1 MAKKTI
7 IGFESVASPRECKS
21 WIEKVEEISENVKVE
36 AEFDN
41 HIQDELKTLIKY
53 CEQQDNEE
61 LKAFANSIVEKITP
75 LIKIK

>member
-7 IGFESVASPRECKS
+7 IGFESVASPREGKS

-61 LKAFANSIVEKITP
+61 VKAFANSIVEKITP
-75 LIKIK
+75 LVKTK

>member
-7 IGFESVASPRECKS
+7 IGFESVASPREGKS

>member
-7 IGFESVASPRECKS
+7 IGFESVASPREGKS

-61 LKAFANSIVEKITP
+61 VKVFANSIVEKITP
-75 LIKIK
+75 LIKMK